1 MTKAEFQR
9 ELNVARL
16 EGWNKAIRKAA
27 RLAVDCW
34 VVGTA
39 HREQAEET
47 ERAILKLLKKNYAPK
62 QAKRA
67 K

>member
-1 MTKAEFQR
+1 MTGPQSAYM
-9 ELNVARL
+9 NVVRGQ
-16 EGWNKAIRKAA
+16 EWNKAIQKAA
-27 RLAVDCW
+27 RLAGDCW

-47 ERAILKLLKKNYAPK
+47 EKAILKLLKKKYIPK
-62 QAKRA
+62 HAKRA